1 MAFSDDD
8 IKINVTLDT
17 NEAQIALK
25 QFKTQFDDIFKRY
38 KSTFK
43 SLSAAAKEFSKLERQ
58 RIKTDGELE
67 KKKLETTAKLTETS
81 LKTKAKRTQAYY
93 AYKKNLESISASQER
108 QLLNDSFKR
117 FQEGER
123 NKRAELKATTDTA
136 IQESKRQ
143 IVRTQ
148 TSGAIR
154 VARIRASSRG
164 GGIDPAVPKN
174 AATGFD
180 ILTGSLGKTFG
191 ALARVQ
197 AQFFIFSRAVNAVL
211 DPVKRLS
218 EAGFRLEGLEAG
230 FATLQ
235 KAVGADPV
243 ESLNRLRE
251 ATQGLVSDVEI
262 YQKANQAV
270 LLNIPTELFND
281 AAAAAVKL
289 GRAMGI
295 DAAFALESLSLGL
308 GRQSRL
314 YLDNLG
320 IVVNATQAYQNY
332 ALTIGKTADQLTDA
346 EKRLAFFAETQK
358 KLREGLEGLPEVQD
372 SVGVSFAKLSTSSQ
386 NVFTSFIRGF
396 NNSQDLARVFG
407 DLAQTIQDSVPTIER
422 YGSAIA
428 NLTSRLA
435 ILARDIANFPPVR
448 FVGEGIGF
456 IAEGLVELGRD
467 KTFGEKATEVFKLRR
482 EIEQLEAKLKSIDT
496 GPVARRNSGI
506 ARDTRARLAEAK
518 KEARLLE
525 DEVKAEFERRRAE
538 VKIRIDNQDLI
549 NQIAETEALFTG
561 VKNKVETDIGVFKI
575 PGVDDAT
582 IQAGLGQLTEAF
594 FKIETKAVG
603 AEEGVRLVN
612 EALNKLAEPARL
624 SNIATTI
631 KQINE
636 LDAGS
641 QGYNKTLAE
650 LTDTLEKQTAS
661 LQLDATQRERIQ
673 KILQEARKQAKKSS
687 DELKKDADK
696 RKRIQDKELRDAQN
710 FFRKLRDA
718 SQNAISEDFQRRLAD
733 IFNTKELGSDD
744 LIEAIKEIR
753 KQFIAAGGDVKVLQD
768 EILALNQL
776 KLEGATI
783 EGDSGTT
790 RANQQAKEDLKAIQE
805 QMLNIREIFFGGKAG
820 EGGGFFG
827 FDLGEAFTGT
837 EEAQIAGSV
846 QNALSTAFSLAVDG
860 FTRDDLPEL
869 AEAIGSVIG
878 TAIGAY
884 FGGQAGGQAGAVVG
898 GEIGKLVGQALK
910 AFGDDLPGTKERK
923 KVDKYFSELFDGDRL
938 ATLVEG
944 EVFVEIRR
952 RSKSRWGKII
962 GGTFDVLTG
971 GLTLGTGTAIGEAFD
986 RELSSVG
993 RQAKVTLE
1001 PQLQQIGDLVFE
1013 GFTRFAGYVRFGSE
1027 EVSKGFNA
1035 FSSYFNTLP
1044 EEMRSAFT
1052 GVGLAFGEL
1061 LNMPLKEAL
1070 MLGTAFANNIGGSMQ
1085 NLQMLVYQTG
1095 ESFEDLSQV
1104 IIKGFLDSKLTIDQA
1119 YNSLKQLENIFQ
1131 QGIPNAVGATQ
1142 EAIDNVVVSLNSET
1156 PGLFAVDSLRD
1167 IGVEAQEASQSFESA
1182 IRQLGEGFGFSAEQI
1197 QLLFVAF
1204 QTAGVTSLEQLSTAS
1219 DELTIS
1225 LLERI
1230 RQIKE
1235 NIVSTAEEVSN
1246 IGIIADIKP
1255 TTTSTGS
1262 RGPDPAKER
1271 ADALKRLRD
1280 ETFRLLIASQ
1290 NYANILSKIN
1300 NLEITNLKGGR
1311 EIRKLRED
1319 IFKTLRRVNNL
1330 EEKYQE
1336 ELNKGARASEKRL
1349 SRLGRALDEARKKL
1363 DELTEAADQ
1372 TNDKS
1377 RQLDL
1382 AGIIPLIKSVNSL
1395 GVVTR
1400 QAGVDLEKNID
1411 ILLKGFLQG
1420 RLSIS
1425 EVNAEIEKTK
1435 ELLGPGIPNAVGAV
1449 TDAFQNLIDA
1459 GEEGGAFS
1467 VDAFTDIFAE
1477 FREKFEKEGSAL
1489 REAQRQQLV
1498 ANLEAAKQAFAQA
1511 VGPEATE
1518 EARKSLDLAKK
1529 ALSDFYDEIPAPN
1542 LEDLRSALQAAFSP
1556 EQVDLFFRA
1565 LDESGLKTFDDF
1577 EKAGADSVVGI
1588 LGRLKELGFE
1598 FGETSQEIKDI
1609 NSGLQDAEK
1618 SANGGLDPLAQAIEL
1633 VKQFNEG
1640 ASTLPPVFNSTTD
1653 ALDGMNEPLQ
1663 QLADGFDSIIE
1674 KLSLLSGQTF
1684 ENDVVFN
1691 VRTVGDSNS
1700 QTLVDILFGDGSG
1713 VGDDVGGDGPG
1724 VGGDGST
1731 QSKLAKFRRELAKL
1745 KSSGR
1750 GRSRRAQI
1758 LRQRIRRLTG
1768 RGGNN

>member
-43 SLSAAAKEFSKLERQ
+43 SISAASKEFSKLERQ
-58 RIKTDGELE
+58 RIKTDGELD
-67 KKKLETTAKLTETS
+67 KKKLENEGRLNEAIQKQ
-81 LKTKAKRTQAYY
+81 KTKRLEAFYNRKNVLAK
-93 AYKKNLESISASQER
+93 ISADADKR
-108 QLLNDSFKR
+108 LLEDELKR
-117 FQEGER
+117 FQEKER
-123 NKRAELKATTDTA
+123 NKRAELKITADKA

-143 IVRTQ
+143 LVRTQ
-148 TSGAIR
+148 VAGGIQI
-154 VARIRASSRG
+154 ARIRASSRG
-164 GGIDPAVPKN
+164 GGIDPAASKS
-174 AATGFD
+174 AAGGFD

-191 ALARVQ
+191 ALARLQ
-197 AQFFIFSRAVNAVL
+197 AQFTILKFTIEQTVGAVSKLA
-211 DPVKRLS
+211 
-218 EAGFRLEGLEAG
+218 EAGYRLEGLEAG

-235 KAVGADPV
+235 KSVGADPV
-243 ESLNRLRE
+243 ESLNRLRQ
-251 ATQGLVSDVEI
+251 ATQGLVSDVEL

-332 ALTIGKTADQLTDA
+332 ALSIGKTADQLTDA

-358 KLREGLEGLPEVQD
+358 RLREGLEGLPEVQD
-372 SVGVSFAKLSTSSQ
+372 SVGVSFARLNASFVNVLSSFFKGVNNSESFSKGLAGLNTELQ
-386 NVFTSFIRGF
+386 NLIPIFEKVGRGF
-396 NNSQDLARVFG
+396 GNLAGLILKARDATKEYILLLPGMKALQGLGGLALDAIAGPSIDEKRTLIVNLRNEIAALEKRYEGFTEIQKRVPFFG
-407 DLAQTIQDSVPTIER
+407 DDVQNRIE
-422 YGSAIA
+422 
-428 NLTSRLA
+428 
-435 ILARDIANFPPVR
+435 
-448 FVGEGIGF
+448 
-456 IAEGLVELGRD
+456 
-467 KTFGEKATEVFKLRR
+467 KLR
-482 EIEQLEAKLKSIDT
+482 EQL
-496 GPVARRNSGI
+496 VAFEEDVKKFDEE
-506 ARDTRARLAEAK
+506 RDR
-518 KEARLLE
+518 
-525 DEVKAEFERRRAE
+525 EVKLR
-538 VKIRIDNQDLI
+538 VDNQDLI
-549 NQIAETEALFTG
+549 NQIAETESLFTG
-561 VKNKVETDIGVFKI
+561 LKDKIETDIGVFKI
-575 PGVDDAT
+575 PGVDDVT

-624 SNIATTI
+624 ANIATTI
-631 KQINE
+631 RQINE

-641 QGYNKTLAE
+641 KDYKITLAE

-673 KILQEARKQAKKSS
+673 KILQEARKRAKESV
-687 DELKKDADK
+687 DQEKKDADE
-696 RKRIQDKELRDAQN
+696 RERIKKQELRDAQN
-710 FFRKLRDA
+710 FFRKLKAA

-753 KQFIAAGGDVKVLQD
+753 KQFIAAGGDAKVLQD

-827 FDLGEAFTGT
+827 FDLGEAFDAT

-884 FGGQAGGQAGAVVG
+884 FGGPAGGQAGAVVG
-898 GEIGKLVGQALK
+898 GEIGKLVGEALK

-938 ATLVEG
+938 GTLIEG
-944 EVFVEIRR
+944 EVFVELRR

-962 GGTFDVLTG
+962 GGTIDVLTG
-971 GLTLGTGTAIGEAFD
+971 GLTLGAGTAIGEAID

-993 RQAKVTLE
+993 NQAKVTLE

-1061 LNMPLKEAL
+1061 LNMPLEEAL
-1070 MLGTAFANNIGGSMQ
+1070 MLGTAFANNIGGNMQ

-1104 IIKGFLDSKLTIDQA
+1104 IIKAFLDSKLTIDQA
-1119 YNSLKQLENIFQ
+1119 YNSLRQLENIFQ

-1167 IGVEAQEASQSFESA
+1167 IGVEAQEASQTFESA

-1255 TTTSTGS
+1255 PTTSTGS
-1262 RGPDPAKER
+1262 SGPDPAKER

-1280 ETFRLLIASQ
+1280 ETYRLLIASQ

-1300 NLEITNLKGGR
+1300 NLELTNLKGGR

-1425 EVNAEIEKTK
+1425 EVNAEIEKTR

>member
-1 MAFSDDD
+1 M
-8 IKINVTLDT
+8 
-17 NEAQIALK
+17 
-25 QFKTQFDDIFKRY
+25 
-38 KSTFK
+38 
-43 SLSAAAKEFSKLERQ
+43 
-58 RIKTDGELE
+58 
-67 KKKLETTAKLTETS
+67 
-81 LKTKAKRTQAYY
+81 
-93 AYKKNLESISASQER
+93 
-108 QLLNDSFKR
+108 
-117 FQEGER
+117 
-123 NKRAELKATTDTA
+123 
-136 IQESKRQ
+136 
-143 IVRTQ
+143 
-148 TSGAIR
+148 
-154 VARIRASSRG
+154 
-164 GGIDPAVPKN
+164 
-174 AATGFD
+174 
-180 ILTGSLGKTFG
+180 
-191 ALARVQ
+191 
-197 AQFFIFSRAVNAVL
+197 
-211 DPVKRLS
+211 
-218 EAGFRLEGLEAG
+218 
-230 FATLQ
+230 
-235 KAVGADPV
+235 
-243 ESLNRLRE
+243 
-251 ATQGLVSDVEI
+251 
-262 YQKANQAV
+262 
-270 LLNIPTELFND
+270 
-281 AAAAAVKL
+281 
-289 GRAMGI
+289 
-295 DAAFALESLSLGL
+295 
-308 GRQSRL
+308 
-314 YLDNLG
+314 
-320 IVVNATQAYQNY
+320 
-332 ALTIGKTADQLTDA
+332 
-346 EKRLAFFAETQK
+346 
-358 KLREGLEGLPEVQD
+358 
-372 SVGVSFAKLSTSSQ
+372 
-386 NVFTSFIRGF
+386 
-396 NNSQDLARVFG
+396 
-407 DLAQTIQDSVPTIER
+407 
-422 YGSAIA
+422 
-428 NLTSRLA
+428 A

-518 KEARLLE
+518 EEVKLLE

-538 VKIRIDNQDLI
+538 VKLRIDNQDLI

-561 VKNKVETDIGVFKI
+561 LKDKVETDIGVFKI

-696 RKRIQDKELRDAQN
+696 RKRIQDKELRDAKN
-710 FFRKLRDA
+710 FTRKLNQAFDVA
-718 SQNAISEDFQRRLAD
+718 IPPEISEQLAD
-733 IFNTKELGSDD
+733 LFNTENLNTQDFID
-744 LIEAIKEIR
+744 RILEIR
-753 KQFIAAGGDVKVLQD
+753 KQFVEAGGDVAAFQK
-768 EILALNQL
+768 EIF
-776 KLEGATI
+776 
-783 EGDSGTT
+783 
-790 RANQQAKEDLKAIQE
+790 DLK
-805 QMLNIREIFFGGKAG
+805 
-820 EGGGFFG
+820 
-827 FDLGEAFTGT
+827 
-837 EEAQIAGSV
+837 
-846 QNALSTAFSLAVDG
+846 
-860 FTRDDLPEL
+860 EL
-869 AEAIGSVIG
+869 AEQKIEIKGTAKQTKEDVKRSEEAADKISQANSEILGLIQDIGNIVRSVMSTAIKAALGDIEREDFAEVATSLG
-878 TAIGAY
+878 TVVGGILGGATGGAAGVAIGASL
-884 FGGQAGGQAGAVVG
+884 GQQIGAIIGDIGQVFLGRNFRD
-898 GEIGKLVGQALK
+898 LVGTQQRKQIDK
-910 AFGDDLPGTKERK
+910 AFG
-923 KVDKYFSELFDGDRL
+923 ELINGDRL
-938 ATLVEG
+938 AIVFKDNLIDAIDEATG
-944 EVFVEIRR
+944 EFIR
-952 RSKSRWGKII
+952 
-962 GGTFDVLTG
+962 
-971 GLTLGTGTAIGEAFD
+971 EAGPSFKRISD
-986 RELSSVG
+986 F
-993 RQAKVTLE
+993 
-1001 PQLQQIGDLVFE
+1001 VFE
-1013 GFTRFAGYVRFGSE
+1013 GFTAFGGPVDYGSE
-1027 EVSKGFNA
+1027 EFFAFIRSLPAEAQNAFNA
-1035 FSSYFNTLP
+1035 FGT
-1044 EEMRSAFT
+1044 
-1052 GVGLAFGEL
+1052 AFGEL
-1061 LNMPLKEAL
+1061 LGVSAEQARMIGAAI
-1070 MLGTAFANNIGGSMQ
+1070 TNNIGGSLQ
-1085 NLQMLVYQTG
+1085 NLQILIQTTG
-1095 ESFEDLSQV
+1095 KSFEELSQALLDL
-1104 IIKGFLDSKLTIDQA
+1104 FLDAKLSIEEYYVQA
-1119 YNSLKQLENIFQ
+1119 IALKQLFEV
-1131 QGIPNAVGATQ
+1131 GIPGAIGAVD
-1142 EAIDNVVVSLNSET
+1142 EALENLQNSLADGK
-1156 PGLFAVDSLRD
+1156 PGRYAVDSLRD
-1167 IGVEAQEASQSFESA
+1167 VAAEGQEVSRSFEDVVNALAQSYGVTAQQAQLFFVALQSA
-1182 IRQLGEGFGFSAEQI
+1182 GVNSLEALAQASDNLIATLLFRFEQI
-1197 QLLFVAF
+1197 KNEA
-1204 QTAGVTSLEQLSTAS
+1204 VT
-1219 DELTIS
+1219 
-1225 LLERI
+1225 
-1230 RQIKE
+1230 
-1235 NIVSTAEEVSN
+1235 TAEEVQG
-1246 IGIIADIKP
+1246 IGVLEDIQP
-1255 TTTSTGS
+1255 PQISSGGS

-1280 ETFRLLIASQ
+1280 ETYRLLIASQ
-1290 NYANILSKIN
+1290 NYANILFKIN
-1300 NLEITNLKGGR
+1300 NLELTNLKGGR